1 MKIKD
6 IIKASKGSLIGN
18 INIEEN
24 YNKIKIDSRKIEKND
39 IFVAIK
45 GKNID
50 GHKYIKDAIQK
61 KAKLIITSK
70 KIKENTPYI
79 LVKDTTLFLKDM
91 ATYIINKINPTIIA
105 ITGSMGKTTTRDLIY
120 KLLKNK
126 YKVQTN
132 KKNQNNHIGVPLTIF
147 NLKKETEILILE
159 MGMNHPKEISYLSS
173 MTHPD
178 ISVITN
184 IGSSH
189 IGHLKSKENILKAKL
204 EILDGMKE
212 KILFVNGD
220 DKYLKNIKINKLH
233 KSGFN
238 KDNNLIGYDINSN
251 LYYSSFKIKYQ
262 NKEYKIKTNL
272 PKHLLN
278 NVINSINIALY
289 LNVNIKDIIKTLKTY
304 KPFEDRMNIVK
315 DKNNNIIINDCY
327 NNSFE
332 SLIGVLKV
340 LQNEKQKKLLILGDI
355 KELGKLSKTIH
366 LKIKPYLDKIEN
378 KELILVG
385 KEISII
391 KTNALYF
398 DSYKE
403 VIKHL
408 KKLKIKDTLILIK
421 ASHLLHFENIVNY
434 FNI

>member
-1 MKIKD
+1 MKF
-6 IIKASKGSLIGN
+6 ASK
-18 INIEEN
+18 
-24 YNKIKIDSRKIEKND
+24 
-39 IFVAIK
+39 
-45 GKNID
+45 
-50 GHKYIKDAIQK
+50 K